1 VATEFH
7 SGNRLT
13 LLRSGVEYFPALEA
27 AIGEATREVF
37 LETYIFEGDDTGK
50 RIAHALCEAAG
61 RGVEVR
67 VTVDGFGSK
76 DMPKKLQDDL
86 LDAGVR
92 LLVFRPEIWHAGFRR
107 DRMRRM
113 HRKIAV
119 ADARVAFVGGIN
131 IIDDMHTP
139 RQTPPRYDYAVK
151 VEGPLLAPIHDAA
164 VRLWNWVARA
174 NLEHGW
180 RISHPLRVRTSRLGG
195 HSIPQRVS
203 RPGGQRAALVVRDNV
218 RHRRDIE
225 EAYLAAIR
233 SAKHE
238 IVIANAYFFPGI
250 RFRHALASAAARGVK
265 VILLL
270 QGRVEYMLLHYASR
284 ALYGT
289 LLEAGVQIYEYH
301 RSFMHAKV
309 AVIDERWATVGSSN
323 IDPFSLLLAR
333 EANIVVD
340 DRAFAAELRR
350 RLRED
355 MEKGA
360 RVVAKTRW
368 FRKPLWRRIPIWIG
382 YGLARFT
389 IGMFGLGGRF

>member
-1 VATEFH
+1 MATRFLP
-7 SGNRLT
+7 GNRLT

-27 AIGEATREVF
+27 AIGEAKREVF
-37 LETYIFEGDDTGK
+37 LETYIFAGDHTGM
-50 RIAHALCEAAG
+50 RIAKALCEAAR
-61 RGVEVR
+61 RGAAVR
-67 VTVDGFGSK
+67 VLVDGFGST
-76 DMPKKLQDDL
+76 DMPEALRNEL
-86 LDAGVR
+86 LEAGVR
-92 LLVFRPEIWHAGFRR
+92 LLVFRPEIWRARFRR
-107 DRMRRM
+107 DRLRRL
-113 HRKIAV
+113 HRKLAV

-151 VEGPLLAPIHDAA
+151 VEGPLVAPIQDAA
-164 VRLWNWVARA
+164 VRLWNRIARV
-174 NLEHGW
+174 NLEHGL
-180 RISHPLRVRTSRLGG
+180 RVSHPIRTGG
-195 HSIPQRVS
+195 HSIPHHAS

-225 EAYLAAIR
+225 EAYLAAIKLAR
-233 SAKHE
+233 EE

-250 RFRHALASAAARGVK
+250 RFRRALADAATRGVR

-270 QGRVEYMLLHYASR
+270 QGRVEYVLLHYASR

-309 AVIDERWATVGSSN
+309 AVIDEHWATVGSSN

-333 EANIVVD
+333 EANIVVE
-340 DRAFAAELRR
+340 DRAFSAELRG

>member
-1 VATEFH
+1 VAAAFH

-13 LLRSGVEYFPALEA
+13 LLRSGVEYFPALET

-37 LETYIFEGDDTGK
+37 LETYIFEGDDTGE
-50 RIAHALCEAAG
+50 RIARTLCEAG
-61 RGVEVR
+61 RRGVAVR
-67 VTVDGFGSK
+67 VLVDGFGSK
-76 DMPKKLQDDL
+76 DMPRHLQDDL
-86 LDAGVR
+86 RDAGVK
-92 LLVFRPEIWHAGFRR
+92 LLIFRPEIWHAGFRR
-107 DRMRRM
+107 DRLRRM

-139 RQTPPRYDYAVK
+139 RHTPPRYDYAVK
-151 VEGPLLAPIHDAA
+151 VEGPLLGPIHDAV

-180 RISHPLRVRTSRLGG
+180 RISHPLRARAARVGG
-195 HSIPQRVS
+195 HSIQPRAS

-233 SAKHE
+233 SAKEE

-250 RFRHALASAAARGVK
+250 RFRHALAAAAARGVK

-270 QGRVEYMLLHYASR
+270 QGRVEYVLLHYASR
-284 ALYGT
+284 ALYGM

-323 IDPFSLLLAR
+323 IDPLSLLLAR

-368 FRKPLWRRIPIWIG
+368 FRQPLWRRIPIWIG
-382 YGLARFT
+382 YGIARFT